1 MDRVSDRIRGSGQQN
16 PFSDSQARNFSDTK
30 VINEFCPI
38 STYWSLFNDQHEILL
53 GTRGSG
59 KTILLKMMRYSM
71 LKCIEDP
78 QAKQLADE
86 KKYLALYVPMYLE
99 FVTHLTCSDASEQE
113 QIQLFQFAFN
123 CLLAQSLLTELSA
136 MLNEEENKVER
147 AKKNLSL
154 AIDLNNMWFS
164 DSNDDIS
171 DLFSLAIRLKKL
183 FYNFDAKI
191 DNLNDVPP
199 VFRRQIGASLLVVKE
214 QIANRLGFTE
224 EPTWII
230 CIDEAEFLTEAMQ
243 KCINSVFR
251 SDSKRIALKVATL
264 PYYHK
269 TLETLEENISVS
281 SGNDFNYCVVDMDY
295 SGQDFRNLTNTLCTH
310 RMKSRF
316 DSSLTL
322 KTLEDFVGVVGDNGD
337 DDQVDYYREEFKDRC
352 LTDDIIEQEIVNDF
366 SGMRNTENYPN
377 RRKTIYDKF
386 KPIFFVRQM
395 YKRSREGNTR
405 PGWYAG
411 SFMIRK
417 ISQGNPRA
425 FIQIMNMLFE
435 KARKSP
441 LTPKAQH
448 GVIFE
453 YAESFCES
461 TQALETY
468 GPLIYKELNE
478 IASILHTHVHD
489 SYLISAGC
497 NFTLDFT
504 KDNSF
509 PVAKEWLQLAVA
521 YSRIV
526 VDEDTIKNGITE
538 KTEYLLANTYA
549 AKYWLPM
556 RADVSPKKIRI
567 IDSHVQTYT
576 VKNPKIIAK
585 IPEPDQLSFFEEVD
599 R

>member
-1 MDRVSDRIRGSGQQN
+1 MDRVSDRIKGSGQQN

-38 STYWSLFNDQHEILL
+38 STYWSLFNDQHEVLL

-71 LKCIEDP
+71 LECIEDP

-136 MLNEEENKVER
+136 VLNEEENKVER
-147 AKKNLSL
+147 AKKNLTL

-199 VFRRQIGASLLVVKE
+199 IFRRQIGASLLVVKE
-214 QIANRLGFTE
+214 LIAYRLGFSE

-269 TLETLEENISVS
+269 TLETLERNISVS
-281 SGNDFNYCVVDMDY
+281 SGNDFNYRVVDMDY
-295 SGQDFRNLTNTLCTH
+295 SGKDFRNLTNMLCAH

-316 DSSLTL
+316 DASLTIE
-322 KTLEDFVGVVGDNGD
+322 TLEDFVGVYGN
-337 DDQVDYYREEFKDRC
+337 DDQIDYYREECGVEESTYDV
-352 LTDDIIEQEIVNDF
+352 IEQKIIDSF
-366 SGMRNTENYPN
+366 SDKKNAENYTN
-377 RRKTIYDKF
+377 KRKAVYDKSA
-386 KPIFFVRQM
+386 PIFFVRYM
-395 YKRSREGNTR
+395 YELSKEGNR
-405 PGWYAG
+405 KPGWYAG
-411 SFMIRK
+411 SPMIRK

-425 FIQIMNMLFE
+425 FIQIMNILFE

-453 YAESFCES
+453 YAQSFCES

-468 GPLIYKELNE
+468 GPLIYRELNE
-478 IASILHTHVHD
+478 IATILQMHVHGP
-489 SYLISAGC
+489 YLISAGC

-504 KDNSF
+504 KKDESF
-509 PVAKEWLQLAVA
+509 SIAREWLQLAVA
-521 YSRIV
+521 YSRVI
-526 VDEDTIKNGITE
+526 VDEDTLKNGITE

-556 RADVSPKKIRI
+556 RADISPKKISI

-576 VKNPKIIAK
+576 VRNPKIIAK
-585 IPEPDQLSFFEEVD
+585 TPEIEQLSLFEEMD
-599 R
+599 Q

>member
-1 MDRVSDRIRGSGQQN
+1 MDRVSDCIRGSNQQN

-38 STYWSLFNDQHEILL
+38 SNYWSLFNDQHEILL

-59 KTILLKMMRYSM
+59 KTFLLKMMRYSM
-71 LKCIEDP
+71 LKRIPEP
-78 QAKQLADE
+78 QAQHIADE

-99 FVTHLTCSDASEQE
+99 FVTHLTNANRSEQE

-123 CLLAQSLLTELSA
+123 CLLAQSLLTELSE
-136 MLNEEENKVER
+136 MLNEESDKVER
-147 AKKNLSL
+147 ARKNLAL
-154 AIDLNNMWFS
+154 ALDLNNMWF
-164 DSNDDIS
+164 NDEDDNIS
-171 DLFSLAIRLKKL
+171 DLFSLSTRLKKL
-183 FYNFDAKI
+183 FYNFEAKA
-191 DNLNDVPP
+191 DSLGSVPP
-199 VFRRQIGASLLVVKE
+199 VFKRQIGASLLAVKE
-214 QIANRLGFTE
+214 LIAKDLGFSE

-269 TLETLEENISVS
+269 TLETLESNISVS
-281 SGNDFNYCVVDMDY
+281 SVNDFNYRVVDMDY
-295 SGQDFRNLTNTLCTH
+295 NSKDFRNLTNMLCAH

-322 KTLEDFVGVVGDNGD
+322 KTLEDFIGIYGK

-352 LTDDIIEQEIVNDF
+352 LTDDIIEQEIINEF
-366 SGMRNTENYPN
+366 SDKRKTANYPN
-377 RRKTIYDKF
+377 KRKTIYDKF
-386 KPIFFVRQM
+386 KPIFFVRRM
-395 YKRSREGNTR
+395 YKRSREGNTN

-411 SFMIRK
+411 SSMIRK

-425 FIQIMNMLFE
+425 FIQIMNILFE

-453 YAESFCES
+453 YVESFCES

-478 IASILHTHVHD
+478 IATILHMNVHD

-509 PVAKEWLQLAVA
+509 ASAKEWLQLAVA
-521 YSRIV
+521 YSRIII
-526 VDEDTIKNGITE
+526 DEDTLKNGITE
-538 KTEYLLANTYA
+538 RTEFLLANTYA

-567 IDSHVQTYT
+567 IDNHVQTYT
-576 VKNPKIIAK
+576 VKNPKNNAK
-585 IPEPDQLSFFEEVD
+585 TPEIDQLSLFEEVD
-599 R
+599 Q